1 MKNNNEK
8 CPFLEEVV
16 VRYCKAYP
24 VKKMIPMDKL
34 QREDPCIGC
43 PHKCAIYRE
52 VAHLAPDKTES
63 RKSMTVNTEVS
74 DYNKQEKVRGFS
86 FHPSV
91 YYLSNHVWVRIENSN
106 KAQVGLDDFALK
118 LLEQISE
125 LIMPKP
131 GEPIT
136 HISIKHSQH
145 ALEIPVKLSGKTN
158 KTNPAIMGNPDLI
171 RQDPYQNWLFEIES
185 ENILDDIKNSR
196 RGEAAQRWFEQE
208 ADGLQQML
216 QEECGI
222 TLTDGGEIMADWQ
235 ERVSDAVKEKIIKR
249 FLKNA

>member
-1 MKNNNEK
+1 
-8 CPFLEEVV
+8 
-16 VRYCKAYP
+16 
-24 VKKMIPMDKL
+24 MDKL

-63 RKSMTVNTEVS
+63 RKPIPVNAEFS
-74 DYNKQEKVRGFS
+74 GYNNHNQEKVRGFS

-91 YYLSNHVWVRIENSN
+91 YYLSNHVWLRVENSN

-125 LIMPKP
+125 LTLPVP
-131 GEPIT
+131 GRPIT
-136 HISIKHSQH
+136 NISIKHNRR
-145 ALEIPVKLSGKTN
+145 ALEMPVKLSGKTV
-158 KTNPAIMGNPDLI
+158 KTNPTVMGNPDLI
-171 RQDPYQNWLFEIES
+171 QHNPYQNWLFEIES

-196 RGEAAQRWFEQE
+196 QGEAAKIWLEQE
-208 ADGLQQML
+208 ADVLQQML

-222 TLTDGGEIMADWQ
+222 TLTDGGEILTGWQ
-235 ERVSDAVKEKIIKR
+235 EQISDAVKEKIIKR
-249 FLKNA
+249 FLKNE